1 MTAPYFCPCGSCQ
14 PCWALYDGYGIFMTY
29 VCDQCHSAKLSQFRD
44 DIFTQ
49 YDTDEQIE
57 ES

>member
-1 MTAPYFCPCGSCQ
+1 MCFT
-14 PCWALYDGYGIFMTY
+14 
-29 VCDQCHSAKLSQFRD
+29 CDKCVAAQLAKFRD

-57 ES
+57 EDY